1 MILSNVAIFEALDDG
16 RLSITPEPEPRLDEP
31 GGAKSPY
38 GTCSVDLTLSDS
50 IQIPG
55 EELQLAADL
64 RGGGTVARTLAA
76 ITNSSAIDPEQG
88 WKLKPGK
95 FVIGQTVE
103 RIHLWLPADFSQAA
117 EGKPVLAARVEGKS
131 SLARFG
137 VIVHFTAPTIEA
149 GFEGPIT
156 LEMMCHSE
164 TPFTLYPGMFI
175 CQLIVEPLV
184 GIPVESVSQ
193 FQGQDRPTGERVGDG

>member
-16 RLSITPEPEPRLDEP
+16 RLSITPEPKPRLDEP
-31 GGAKSPY
+31 GGEKSPY
-38 GTCSVDLTLSDS
+38 STCSVDLTLGDS
-50 IQIPG
+50 IQVPNRD
-55 EELQLAADL
+55 LQVAADL
-64 RGGGTVARTLAA
+64 RGGGSVAKTLAA
-76 ITNSSAIDPEQG
+76 ITTSSPIDPEQG
-88 WKLKPGK
+88 WKLDPGR
-95 FVIGQTVE
+95 FVLGQTAE
-103 RIHLWLPADFSQAA
+103 RIHLRLSHDFTPEA

-137 VIVHFTAPTIEA
+137 VIVHFTAPTIQA

-175 CQLIVEPLV
+175 CQLIIEPLV

-193 FQGQDRPTGERVGDG
+193 FQSQDRPTGERL